1 MWQKTVTAL
10 LFGALS
16 FVLLGMGF
24 GGQDGGTTAYKKLS
38 AQEAKAIMDSGDPYV
53 LLDVRTEE
61 ELQELHIKG
70 TILIPYTEVKSRAAS
85 ELPNKDAVVLIY
97 CRSGRRSAI
106 AANDLIKIGYT
117 RVYDFG
123 GINDWP
129 YEIVTGAS
137 AAKQ

>member
-1 MWQKTVTAL
+1 MWKKTVAAL

-24 GGQDGGTTAYKKLS
+24 SGQNSGAAAYKKLS
-38 AQEAKAIMDSGDPYV
+38 AQEAKAIMDSGEPYV

-61 ELQELHIKG
+61 EFQERHIKG
-70 TILIPYTEVKSRAAS
+70 AILIPYTEVISRAAA
-85 ELPNKDAVVLIY
+85 ELPDKDAVVLIY

>member
-1 MWQKTVTAL
+1 
-10 LFGALS
+10 
-16 FVLLGMGF
+16 MGF
-24 GGQDGGTTAYKKLS
+24 SGQNSGAAAYKKLS
-38 AQEAKAIMDSGDPYV
+38 AQEAKAIMDSGEPYV

-61 ELQELHIKG
+61 EFQERHIKG
-70 TILIPYTEVKSRAAS
+70 AILIPYTEVISRAAA
-85 ELPNKDAVVLIY
+85 ELPDKDAVVLIY

>member
-1 MWQKTVTAL
+1 MWKKTVAAL

-16 FVLLGMGF
+16 FVLLGMGS
-24 GGQDGGTTAYKKLS
+24 GGQDVGAAAYKKLS

-61 ELQELHIKG
+61 ELQERHIKG
-70 TILIPYTEVKSRAAS
+70 TRLIPYTEVKSRAAS
-85 ELPNKDAVVLIY
+85 ELPDKDAVILIY

-129 YEIVTGAS
+129 YEIATGVSTAN
-137 AAKQ
+137 Q